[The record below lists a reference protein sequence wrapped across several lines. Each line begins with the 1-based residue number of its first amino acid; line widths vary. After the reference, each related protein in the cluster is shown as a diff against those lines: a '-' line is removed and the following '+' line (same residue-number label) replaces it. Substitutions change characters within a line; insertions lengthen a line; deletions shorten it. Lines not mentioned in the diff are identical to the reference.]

1 MSVLSIRSCQR
12 QRATA
17 STIYGLLETIER
29 WWVAYLTWQLQRA
42 AIAHL
47 ALLSDRELKNIELH
61 RSQPQPLCRTTR
73 IRFACPTTTT
83 EELQH

>member
-1 MSVLSIRSCQR
+1 MSVLSIRSYQR
-12 QRATA
+12 QRTTA

-47 ALLSDRELKNIELH
+47 ALLSDRELKDIELH
-61 RSQPQPLCRTTR
+61 RSQPPAAVPDDANSVRMSD
-73 IRFACPTTTT
+73 
-83 EELQH
+83 HHD